1 MILKTTEKMPEK
13 MIQSIAAAALFSL
26 ALGAALAPSAF
37 AQAKPASAPK
47 SQQAPP
53 AKDSGQPAD
62 SASED
67 PAPAEDAAPNFAPVL
82 YVTSVE
88 AMRSTHEPALDVIR
102 VRGLT
107 SSEGWESGELVPLT
121 KGKPADGILDLAF
134 IAQAPTAPATPSKNP
149 EIEAVFTMEP
159 GHPFKGVRVY
169 AATNRVTIHAIPG
182 YAEAPAAPNDC
193 SECLGKYYLPKGETA
208 PAGVSADSIVREE
221 SLPTTLHVIKAG
233 EGIRKLDTDPNRLTL
248 VLNDEGR
255 IVIAVWD

>member
-1 MILKTTEKMPEK
+1 MIEKKMEK
-13 MIQSIAAAALFSL
+13 IVQSMIHSIAAAALLSL
-26 ALGAALAPSAF
+26 ALGTALAPSAF
-37 AQAKPASAPK
+37 AQAKPAPAAK
-47 SQQAPP
+47 FQQAPP
-53 AKDSGQPAD
+53 AKDAAPPEPSSEGSGPSDD
-62 SASED
+62 S
-67 PAPAEDAAPNFAPVL
+67 APNFAPVL
-82 YVTSVE
+82 YITSVE

-121 KGKPADGILDLAF
+121 KGKPVDGILDLAF
-134 IAQAPTAPATPSKNP
+134 IAQAPTDPATHSKNP

-169 AATNRVTIHAIPG
+169 AATNRVTLRAIPG
-182 YAEAPAAPNDC
+182 YSEAPAPPNDC
-193 SECLGKYYLPKGETA
+193 SECIGKYYLPKGETA
-208 PAGVSADSIVREE
+208 PAGVSAESMVREE
-221 SLPTTLHVIKAG
+221 SLPTTVHVIKAG

>member
-1 MILKTTEKMPEK
+1 MKMIEKMVQS
-13 MIQSIAAAALFSL
+13 MIQSVAAAALLSL
-26 ALGAALAPSAF
+26 AFGTALAPSAL
-37 AQAKPASAPK
+37 AQAKPAAAPK

-53 AKDSGQPAD
+53 AKGAGQAD

-67 PAPAEDAAPNFAPVL
+67 PAPAEDSTPNFAPVL

-88 AMRSTHEPALDVIR
+88 AMRSAHEPALDVIR

-107 SSEGWESGELVPLT
+107 SSDGWESGELVPLT
-121 KGKPADGILDLAF
+121 RGKPADGILDLAF
-134 IAQAPTAPATPSKNP
+134 IAQAPTAPATPSQNP

-169 AATNRVTIHAIPG
+169 GATNRVTIHAIPG
-182 YAEAPAAPNDC
+182 YAEAPAPPNDC
-193 SECLGKYYLPKGETA
+193 SDCVGKYYLPKGGTA
-208 PAGVSADSIVREE
+208 PAGVSADSIIREE
-221 SLPTTLHVIKAG
+221 SLPTTVHVIKAG

>member
-1 MILKTTEKMPEK
+1 MIVKTPQKTTDKI
-13 MIQSIAAAALFSL
+13 IQSIAVATLLSL
-26 ALGAALAPSAF
+26 ALGTALAPSAA
-37 AQAKPASAPK
+37 AQAKPAPASK

-53 AKDSGQPAD
+53 AKDASQPE
-62 SASED
+62 SASEE
-67 PAPAEDAAPNFAPVL
+67 PAPADDSAPNFAPVL
-82 YVTSVE
+82 FITSVE

-134 IAQAPTAPATPSKNP
+134 IAQAPTDPATPAKNP

-169 AATNRVTIHAIPG
+169 GATNRVTLHAIPG
-182 YAEAPAAPNDC
+182 YAEAPAPPNDC
-193 SECLGKYYLPKGETA
+193 SECIGKYYLPKGETA

-221 SLPTTLHVIKAG
+221 TLPSTVHVIKAG

>member
-134 IAQAPTAPATPSKNP
+134 IAQAPTAPATQIGRASCR
-149 EIEAVFTMEP
+149 E
-159 GHPFKGVRVY
+159 RV
-169 AATNRVTIHAIPG
+169 
-182 YAEAPAAPNDC
+182 
-193 SECLGKYYLPKGETA
+193 
-208 PAGVSADSIVREE
+208 
-221 SLPTTLHVIKAG
+221 
-233 EGIRKLDTDPNRLTL
+233 
-248 VLNDEGR
+248 
-255 IVIAVWD
+255 